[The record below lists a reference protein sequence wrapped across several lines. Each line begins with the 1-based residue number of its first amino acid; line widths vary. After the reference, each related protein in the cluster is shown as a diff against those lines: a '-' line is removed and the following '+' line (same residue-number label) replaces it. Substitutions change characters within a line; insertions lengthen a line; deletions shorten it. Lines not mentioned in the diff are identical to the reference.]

1 MDNLRFVLFILFA
14 FLVYSLYEAWQI
26 DYGPKR
32 LAQVTSEAGPNGTAP
47 AVESSASPMSISTV
61 EAGSTKSQ
69 KIHVVTDVLDLE
81 LSTTGG
87 DIRLLNLRL
96 YPEEK
101 GQPDKPVRLLSD
113 DPTSYFIAQN
123 GFITNGS
130 NPPNHQAQWQAAA
143 DEYLLHQGEDS
154 LRVPLTWTDK
164 AGLSVTKTYV
174 FARGSYTI
182 KVEHEVQNNSDHA
195 WTARQYAQ
203 LQRKRPDKSSDSQL
217 VRTYTGGVYY
227 TSEDKYKK
235 VTFDDMADDNLN
247 RTAGDGWL
255 AMIQHYFLAA
265 WVPTS
270 GQNNTYYTKDL
281 GDQRYLIGT
290 YSSDHE
296 VKPSERY
303 NSSLTL
309 YAGPKIQRDLEAIA
323 TGLELTVDF
332 GALTIIAKPI
342 FWLLDKFHAL
352 YNNWGWSI
360 ISVTLVIKLLFYKLS
375 EASYRSMANMR
386 KLQPQLK
393 ILKDRYG
400 EDKQRYNQAMIE
412 LYKQEKVN
420 PLGGCLPILVQIP
433 VFISLYWVLV
443 ESVELRQA
451 PFLLWLTD
459 LSDKDPYFILPL
471 LMGVSMYIQQ
481 KLNPSTMDPVQE
493 RVMKMFP
500 FIFTVFFAFFPSGLV
515 LYWVVNN
522 TLSIVQQWYITKQIE
537 KTA

>member
-1 MDNLRFVLFILFA
+1 MLFA

-26 DYGPKR
+26 DYGPKK
-32 LAQVTSEAGPNGTAP
+32 LAQATSENSSNPAAPAIASSSPISLSEAG
-47 AVESSASPMSISTV
+47 SS
-61 EAGSTKSQ
+61 KNQ
-69 KIHVVTDVLDLE
+69 KIHVLTDVLDLE

-87 DIRLLNLRL
+87 DIRLLDLRL

-101 GQPDKPVRLLSD
+101 GTPDKPVRLLNEE
-113 DPTSYFIAQN
+113 TGNYFVAQS
-123 GFITNGS
+123 GFITSGGNA
-130 NPPNHQAQWQAAA
+130 PNHQAQWQAAA
-143 DEYLLHQGEDS
+143 TEYRMQPGENEI
-154 LRVPLTWTDK
+154 RIPLTWTDK
-164 AGLSVTKTYV
+164 SGINVTKIYT
-174 FARGSYTI
+174 FTRSSYTI
-182 KVEHEVQNNSDHA
+182 KVEHEVHNNSNQA

-235 VTFDDMADDNLN
+235 VAFDDMADDNLN
-247 RTAGDGWL
+247 RTATDGWL

-265 WVPTS
+265 WVPS
-270 GQNNTYYTKDL
+270 NGQNNTYYTKNL
-281 GDQRYLIGT
+281 GDERYLIGS

-296 VKPSERY
+296 VKPNERY
-303 NSSLTL
+303 TTGLTL

-323 TGLELTVDF
+323 TGLELTIDF

-352 YNNWGWSI
+352 YGNWGWSI

-451 PFLLWLTD
+451 PFLLWLSD